1 MKLFVVELLGTGG
14 MIHYIYQLCTALAEC
29 GADVTLVTT
38 DQYEM
43 ADYPHNFAVVSSLRL
58 WAYAD
63 PQSSQPP
70 RNVAEKVWRK
80 LRWTVRRA
88 TRAVRLLWGWV
99 QLTHFLLRQ
108 RPDLVQFGKIN
119 FPFEAFFLHYL
130 RWRGLQLT
138 QICHEFELRERGG
151 NPLTGL
157 VNRLYASVYPNFA
170 ALFFHA
176 ESNRARF
183 LSLFDIPAGRTHVIP
198 HGNENLFVEAYD
210 PTIDVR
216 THYNIPSQRPIF
228 LFFGN
233 IMPSKGI
240 PDLLAAFA
248 QLRATG
254 ADAHL
259 IVAGYPTKFVSVP
272 EMQQQAADLGI
283 ADEVAFDLRY
293 IPTEMVGGLM
303 KAATAVIYPYHNST
317 QSGSL
322 QVAYSFG
329 RPVIATRVGGLPEVV
344 DEGQSGLLVP
354 PQDPAALAAAMRH
367 LLDHPD
373 QAEAMAAYAQHLS
386 ETRFAWQPIA
396 AQILAVYDALTS

>member
-14 MIHYIYQLCTALAEC
+14 MIHYIYQLCTGLAEC

-58 WAYAD
+58 WSYAD
-63 PQSSQPP
+63 PQSSHPP
-70 RNVAEKVWRK
+70 RHAAEKVWRK

-88 TRAVRLLWGWV
+88 ARALRLLWGWV

-108 RPDLVQFGKIN
+108 RPDLIQFGKIN
-119 FPFEAFFLHYL
+119 FPFEALFLRYL
-130 RWRGLQLT
+130 RWRGLKLT

-151 NPLTGL
+151 NPLTRL

-183 LSLFDIPAGRTHVIP
+183 LSLFAIPPERTHVIP
-198 HGNENLFVEAYD
+198 HGNENFFIEAYD

-216 THYNIPSQRPIF
+216 GQYGIPAQRPIF

-233 IMPSKGI
+233 IMPSKGV

-248 QLRATG
+248 QLR

-272 EMQQQAADLGI
+272 EMRQQVADLGI
-283 ADEVAFDLRY
+283 ADRVTFDLRY
-293 IPTEMVGGLM
+293 IPTELVGGLM

-373 QAEAMAAYAQHLS
+373 QAQAMAVYAQHLS

-396 AQILAVYDALTS
+396 AQILAVYGALLGE

>member
-1 MKLFVVELLGTGG
+1 
-14 MIHYIYQLCTALAEC
+14 MIHYVYQLCTALAEG

-43 ADYPHNFAVVSSLRL
+43 ADYPHNFAVASWLQL
-58 WAYAD
+58 WPHTD
-63 PQSSQPP
+63 PQSSHPP
-70 RNVAEKVWRK
+70 RSVVEKVWRK

-88 TRAVRLLWGWV
+88 TRAGWLLWGWV
-99 QLTHFLLRQ
+99 RLTHFLLRQ
-108 RPDLVQFGKIN
+108 RPDFIQFGKIN
-119 FPFEAFFLHYL
+119 FPFEAFFLRYL
-130 RWRGLQLT
+130 RWRGLTLT
-138 QICHEFELRERGG
+138 QICHEFELRERSG
-151 NPLTGL
+151 NPLTRL

-176 ESNRARF
+176 ESNRQRF
-183 LSLFDIPAGRTHVIP
+183 LSLFAIPASRTHVIP
-198 HGNENLFVEAYD
+198 HGNENFFLQADD

-216 THYNIPSQRPIF
+216 AHYGIAPQRPVF

-233 IMPSKGI
+233 LMPSKGV

-248 QLRATG
+248 QLRSAG

-259 IVAGYPTKFVSVP
+259 VVAGYPTKFVSVP
-272 EMQQQAADLGI
+272 DMRQQAAALGI
-283 ADEVAFDLRY
+283 AESVTFDLRY

-303 KAATAVIYPYHNST
+303 RLATAVIYPYHNST
-317 QSGSL
+317 QSGAL

-329 RPVIATRVGGLPEVV
+329 RPVIATRVGGLPEAV

-373 QAEAMAAYAQHLS
+373 QSQAMAAYAQHLS

-396 AQILAVYDALTS
+396 TQILAVYQRL